1 MTTLLLAIEWTL
13 PLKSPVLIFSLVLF
27 IILFAPLLLA
37 RLRIPG
43 IIGLILAGVAIGP
56 NGFNLLL
63 RDASIQLFG
72 TVGLLYIMFLA
83 GLEIDLKDFKKNR
96 NKSLVFGAFTFL
108 IPMALGTVVSLYLFH
123 FNMASSIL
131 LASMFASHTLL
142 AYPIASRYGVSKALS
157 VNVTVGGTIITDTL
171 ALLVLAVIAGSTKG
185 ELNQAF
191 WIKLSVSVL
200 IFGSVVL
207 LTFPYLARW
216 FFKKFE
222 DAVSQYIFT
231 LAMVFLAAFLAEVA
245 GIEGIIGAFLAGLA
259 LNRLIP
265 HTSALMNRL
274 EFVGNALFIPF
285 FLIGVGML
293 VDLKVLFQGPQALFV
308 AATMTVVA
316 TLAKWLAAYF
326 TQKSFG
332 MQRVERQMM
341 FGLSNAQAAATLAA
355 VLVGYNLGLL
365 NEQVLNGTIVM
376 ILVTCLISS
385 FAVERASRQL
395 ALQEQPSASDG
406 AEDATEERF
415 LVPLSNPENVAPL
428 MQLAVLIKDPKSKL
442 PLYALTVTREEDE
455 DGNKAMAASKKLLEK
470 AEIAAAATDHRVETL
485 SRMDVNVTNGI
496 VYTARE
502 KAVSSIIIGWNPKPQ
517 VVDKF
522 FGSIMDNLLKRTEQM
537 VWVYRTLQPLNTI
550 RRILLVVPENAEFEP
565 GFLAWLRTFKQL
577 SKQTNAKVLLY
588 SHANFAETLRNLG
601 QNKAT
606 NFDFEQRDFTEW
618 EDFLIISRD
627 IQVNDLLVVV
637 SARKGTLSCQ
647 PVLEKIPNQLGKY
660 FENTPFVIIYPAW
673 KGYAEANAN
682 LQIDAT
688 MPSPIQENLDRIEK
702 VGKLVKKALGGGE

>member
-185 ELNQAF
+185 ELNQDF
-191 WIKLSVSVL
+191 WVRLSVSVL

-207 LTFPYLARW
+207 FGFPYLARW

-293 VDLKVLFQGPQALFV
+293 VDLRVLFQGPEALFV

-316 TLAKWLAAYF
+316 TVAKWLAAFF

-332 MQRVERQMM
+332 MKAVERQMM

-385 FAVERASRQL
+385 FAVERASRKL
-395 ALQEQPSASDG
+395 ALMEASEQDHAD
-406 AEDATEERF
+406 EDSGERI
-415 LVPLSNPENVAPL
+415 LVPLSNPENVEPL
-428 MQLAVLIKDPKSKL
+428 LQLAVMAKDVQSRN
-442 PLYALTVTREEDE
+442 PLYALTVTREDAQVEQ
-455 DGNKAMAASKKLLEK
+455 GLTASRKLLEK
-470 AEIAAAATDHRVETL
+470 AVKVAAATDHRVETL
-485 SRMDVNVTNGI
+485 NRMDMNVTNGI
-496 VYTARE
+496 VYAARE
-502 KAVSSIIIGWNPKPQ
+502 NNITHLVIGWNPKPQ
-517 VVDKF
+517 VADKF
-522 FGSIMDNLLKRTEQM
+522 FGSIMDNLLKRTEQAIM
-537 VWVYRTLQPLNTI
+537 VYRGIQPLNTI
-550 RRILLVVPENAEFEP
+550 RRILVVVPENAEFEP
-565 GFLAWLRTFKQL
+565 GFVGWVKGLRQL
-577 SKQTNAKVLLY
+577 IKQTNAKALFYGNASLRDKLTQL
-588 SHANFAETLRNLG
+588 SKQKKLAFEFTFQEFAEW
-601 QNKAT
+601 
-606 NFDFEQRDFTEW
+606 D
-618 EDFLIISRD
+618 DFLVLSRD
-627 IQVNDLLVVV
+627 VGSNDLLVVV
-637 SARKGTLSCQ
+637 SARKGTLSYQ
-647 PVLEKIPNQLGKY
+647 PALEKVPNQLGKY
-660 FENTPFVIIYPAW
+660 FQENSFAIIFPEW
-673 KGYAEANAN
+673 KGYAENN
-682 LQIDAT
+682 SILQVDAT

-702 VGKLVKKALGGGE
+702 VGKLVKKALGGSAE

>member
-1 MTTLLLAIEWTL
+1 MTSLLLAIEWTL

-108 IPMALGTVVSLYLFH
+108 IPMIMGTLVSLYF
-123 FNMASSIL
+123 FNFSLPSSIL

-171 ALLVLAVIAGSTKG
+171 ALLVLAVIAGASKG
-185 ELNQAF
+185 ELNQEF
-191 WIKLSVSVL
+191 WLRLSVSVS
-200 IFGSVVL
+200 IFAVL
-207 LTFPYLARW
+207 VLVGFPYLARW

-293 VDLKVLFQGPQALFV
+293 VDLRVLFQGPEALFV
-308 AATMTVVA
+308 AATMTIVA
-316 TLAKWLAAYF
+316 TVAKWLAAFF

-332 MQRVERQMM
+332 MKAVERQMM

-385 FAVERASRQL
+385 FAVERASRKM
-395 ALQEQPSASDG
+395 ALME
-406 AEDATEERF
+406 ATEQDNANEDSGERI
-415 LVPLSNPENVAPL
+415 LVPLSNPENVESL
-428 MQLAVLIKDPKSKL
+428 LQLAVMAKDVQSRN
-442 PLYALTVTREEDE
+442 PLYALTVTREDAQVEQ
-455 DGNKAMAASKKLLEK
+455 GLVASRKLLEK
-470 AEIAAAATDHRVETL
+470 AVKVAAATDHRVETL
-485 SRMDVNVTNGI
+485 NRMDMNVTNGI
-496 VYTARE
+496 VYAARE
-502 KAVSSIIIGWNPKPQ
+502 NNITHLVIGWNPKPQ
-517 VVDKF
+517 VADKF
-522 FGSIMDNLLKRTEQM
+522 FGSIMDNLLKRTEQAIM
-537 VWVYRTLQPLNTI
+537 VYRGVQPLNTI
-550 RRILLVVPENAEFEP
+550 RRILVVVPQHAEFEP
-565 GFLAWLRTFKQL
+565 GFVGWVKGLRQL
-577 SKQTNAKVLLY
+577 IKQTNAKALFYGNASLHDKLTQL
-588 SHANFAETLRNLG
+588 SKQKKLAFEFTFQEFAEW
-601 QNKAT
+601 
-606 NFDFEQRDFTEW
+606 D
-618 EDFLIISRD
+618 DFLVLSRD
-627 IQVNDLLVVV
+627 VGSNDLLVVV
-637 SARKGTLSCQ
+637 SARKGTLSYQ
-647 PVLEKIPNQLGKY
+647 PALDKVPNQLGKY
-660 FENTPFVIIYPAW
+660 FQQNSFAIIFPEW
-673 KGYAEANAN
+673 KGYAENN
-682 LQIDAT
+682 SILQVDAT
-688 MPSPIQENLDRIEK
+688 MPSPIQENLERIEK
-702 VGKLVKKALGGGE
+702 VGKLVKKALGGSE

>member
-1 MTTLLLAIEWTL
+1 MTALLLAIEWTL

-185 ELNQAF
+185 ELNQDF
-191 WIKLSVSVL
+191 WVRLSVSVL

-207 LTFPYLARW
+207 FGFPYLARW

-293 VDLKVLFQGPQALFV
+293 VDLRVLFQGPEALFV

-316 TLAKWLAAYF
+316 TVAKWLAAFF

-332 MQRVERQMM
+332 MKAVERQMM

-385 FAVERASRQL
+385 FAVERASRKM
-395 ALQEQPSASDG
+395 ALMEASEQDSAD
-406 AEDATEERF
+406 EDSGERI
-415 LVPLSNPENVAPL
+415 LVPLSNPENVEPL
-428 MQLAVLIKDPKSKL
+428 LQLAVMAKDVQSRN
-442 PLYALTVTREEDE
+442 PLYALTVTREDAQVEQ
-455 DGNKAMAASKKLLEK
+455 GLTASRKLLEK
-470 AEIAAAATDHRVETL
+470 AVKVAAATDHRVETL
-485 SRMDVNVTNGI
+485 NRMDMNVTNGI
-496 VYTARE
+496 VYAARE
-502 KAVSSIIIGWNPKPQ
+502 NNITHLVIGWNPKPQ
-517 VVDKF
+517 VADKF
-522 FGSIMDNLLKRTEQM
+522 FGSIMDNLLKRTEQAIM
-537 VWVYRTLQPLNTI
+537 VYRGNQPLNTI
-550 RRILLVVPENAEFEP
+550 RRILVVVPENAEFEP
-565 GFLAWLRTFKQL
+565 GFVGWVKGLRQL
-577 SKQTNAKVLLY
+577 IKQTNAKALFYGNASLRDKLTQL
-588 SHANFAETLRNLG
+588 SKQKKLAFEFTFQEFAEW
-601 QNKAT
+601 
-606 NFDFEQRDFTEW
+606 D
-618 EDFLIISRD
+618 DFLVLSRD
-627 IQVNDLLVVV
+627 VGSNDLLVVV
-637 SARKGTLSCQ
+637 SARKGTLSYQ
-647 PVLEKIPNQLGKY
+647 PALEKVPNQLGKY
-660 FENTPFVIIYPAW
+660 FQENSFAIIFPEW
-673 KGYAEANAN
+673 KGYAENN
-682 LQIDAT
+682 SILQVDAT

-702 VGKLVKKALGGGE
+702 VGKLVKKALGGSAE

>member
-108 IPMALGTVVSLYLFH
+108 IPMIMGTLVSLYFFKFSLP
-123 FNMASSIL
+123 SSIL

-171 ALLVLAVIAGSTKG
+171 ALLVLAVIAGASKG
-185 ELNQAF
+185 ELNQEF
-191 WIKLSVSVL
+191 WIRLSVSVS
-200 IFGSVVL
+200 IFAALVL
-207 LTFPYLARW
+207 VGFPYLARW

-245 GIEGIIGAFLAGLA
+245 GVEAIIGAFLAGLA

-265 HTSALMNRL
+265 HTSALMNRI
-274 EFVGNALFIPF
+274 EFAGNALFIPF

-293 VDLKVLFQGPQALFV
+293 VDLRVLFKGPEALIV
-308 AATMTVVA
+308 AGTMTFIA
-316 TLAKWLAAYF
+316 TTAKWLAAFF
-326 TQKSFG
+326 TQKTFKLSSLD
-332 MQRVERQMM
+332 RQMI

-355 VLVGYNLGLL
+355 VLVGFNLGLL
-365 NEQVLNGTIVM
+365 NESVLNGTIVM

-385 FAVERASRQL
+385 FAVERASRQM
-395 ALQEQPSASDG
+395 ALQEQPANAND
-406 AEDATEERF
+406 DAVSGGERI
-415 LVPLSNPENVAPL
+415 LVPLSNPDNVDPL
-428 MQLAVLIKDPKSKL
+428 VELAVMIKDPQSKA
-442 PLYALTVTREEDE
+442 PLYALTVTREEQE
-455 DGNKAMAASKKLLEK
+455 GSQGMASSRKLLER
-470 AEIAAAATDHRVETL
+470 AERTAAATDHRVETL
-485 SRMDVNVTNGI
+485 NRMDVNVTNGI

-502 KAVSSIIIGWNPKPQ
+502 NGISTVIMGWNPKPQ
-517 VVDKF
+517 VADKF

-537 VWVYRTLQPLNTI
+537 VWVYRALQPVNTI
-550 RRILLVVPENAEFEP
+550 KRILIVVPENAEFEP
-565 GFLAWLRTFKQL
+565 GFMAWLRTL
-577 SKQTNAKVLLY
+577 RLLIKQTNAKAIFYGTSNLAEKLTQI
-588 SHANFAETLRNLG
+588 AN
-601 QNKAT
+601 QKASS
-606 NFDFEQRDFTEW
+606 FDFEHHLFTEW
-618 EDFLIISRD
+618 EDFLILGREVSA
-627 IQVNDLLVVV
+627 NDLLVVV

-647 PVLEKIPNQLGKY
+647 PILEKIPSQLGKY
-660 FENTPFVIIYPAW
+660 FESNSFAIIFPEW
-673 KGYAEANAN
+673 KGYAEASSN
-682 LQIDAT
+682 LQLDAT
-688 MPSPIQENLDRIEK
+688 MPSPIQENLERIEK
-702 VGKLVKKALGGGE
+702 VGKLVKKALGGSE

>member
-1 MTTLLLAIEWTL
+1 MTALLLAIEWTL

-108 IPMALGTVVSLYLFH
+108 IPMILGTLVSLYLFH
-123 FNMASSIL
+123 FNLASSVL

-171 ALLVLAVIAGSTKG
+171 ALLVLAVIAGSTQG
-185 ELNQAF
+185 DLNQEF
-191 WIKLSVSVL
+191 WIRLSVSVL
-200 IFGSVVL
+200 IFGAVVL
-207 LTFPYLARW
+207 LGFPYLARW

-265 HTSALMNRL
+265 HTSALMNRI

-293 VDLKVLFQGPQALFV
+293 VDLRVLFQGPEALFV
-308 AATMTVVA
+308 AATMTIVA
-316 TLAKWLAAYF
+316 TVAKWLAAFF
-326 TQKSFG
+326 TQQSFG
-332 MQRVERQMM
+332 MKAVERQMM

-385 FAVERASRQL
+385 FAVERASRNM
-395 ALQEQPSASDG
+395 ALLEANEQES
-406 AEDATEERF
+406 AEDDAGERI
-415 LVPLSNPENVAPL
+415 LVPLSNPENVESL
-428 MQLAVLIKDPKSKL
+428 LQLAVMAKDAQTRN
-442 PLYALTVTREEDE
+442 PLYALTVTREDAQE
-455 DGNKAMAASKKLLEK
+455 GLAVSRKLLEK
-470 AEIAAAATDHRVETL
+470 AMKVAAATDHRVETL
-485 SRMDVNVTNGI
+485 NRMDMNVTNGI
-496 VYTARE
+496 VYAARE
-502 KAVSSIIIGWNPKPQ
+502 NNITHLVIGWNPKPQ
-517 VVDKF
+517 VADKF
-522 FGSIMDNLLKRTEQM
+522 FGSIMDNLLKRTEQAIM
-537 VWVYRTLQPLNTI
+537 VYRGIQPLNTI
-550 RRILLVVPENAEFEP
+550 RRILIVVPENAEFEP
-565 GFLAWLRTFKQL
+565 GFVGWMRGMRQL
-577 SKQTNAKVLLY
+577 IKQTNAKALFYGNASLHEKLEQL
-588 SHANFAETLRNLG
+588 SKQKKFAFEFTF
-601 QNKAT
+601 QE
-606 NFDFEQRDFTEW
+606 FDDW
-618 EDFLIISRD
+618 DDFLVLSRE
-627 IQVNDLLVVV
+627 VTTNDLLVVV
-637 SARKGTLSCQ
+637 SARKGTLSYQ
-647 PVLEKIPNQLGKY
+647 PALDKAPNQLGKY
-660 FENTPFVIIYPAW
+660 FQANSFAIIFPEW
-673 KGYAEANAN
+673 KGYTEGGNN
-682 LQIDAT
+682 FQLDAT
-688 MPSPIQENLDRIEK
+688 MPSPIQTNLDRIEK
-702 VGKLVKKALGGGE
+702 VGKMVKKALGGE

>member
-185 ELNQAF
+185 ELNQEF
-191 WIKLSVSVL
+191 WIRLSVSVL
-200 IFGSVVL
+200 LFGAVVL
-207 LTFPYLARW
+207 ITFPYLARW

-293 VDLKVLFQGPQALFV
+293 VDLRVLFQGPEALFV

-316 TLAKWLAAYF
+316 TLAKWLAAFF

-332 MQRVERQMM
+332 MKAVERQMM

-385 FAVERASRQL
+385 FAVERASRKM
-395 ALQEQPSASDG
+395 ALMEANEQDEAD
-406 AEDATEERF
+406 EDTGERI
-415 LVPLSNPENVAPL
+415 LVPLSNPENVESL
-428 MQLAVLIKDPKSKL
+428 LQLAVMAKDAQSRN
-442 PLYALTVTREEDE
+442 PLYALTVTREDAQEE
-455 DGNKAMAASKKLLEK
+455 QGLAASRKLLEK
-470 AEIAAAATDHRVETL
+470 AVKVAAATDHRVEPL
-485 SRMDVNVTNGI
+485 NRMDMNVTNGI
-496 VYTARE
+496 VYAARE
-502 KAVSSIIIGWNPKPQ
+502 NNITHLVIGWNPKPQ
-517 VVDKF
+517 VADKF
-522 FGSIMDNLLKRTEQM
+522 FGSIMDNLLKRTEQAIL
-537 VWVYRTLQPLNTI
+537 VYRGIQPLNTI
-550 RRILLVVPENAEFEP
+550 RRILVVVPENAEFEP
-565 GFLAWLRTFKQL
+565 GFVGWVKGLRQL
-577 SKQTNAKVLLY
+577 VKQTNAKALFYGNASLRDKLTQL
-588 SHANFAETLRNLG
+588 SKQKKLAFEFNFQEFAEW
-601 QNKAT
+601 
-606 NFDFEQRDFTEW
+606 D
-618 EDFLIISRD
+618 DFLVLSRD
-627 IQVNDLLVVV
+627 VGSNDLLVVV
-637 SARKGTLSCQ
+637 SARKGTLSYQ
-647 PVLEKIPNQLGKY
+647 PALDKVPNQLGKY
-660 FENTPFVIIYPAW
+660 FQENSFAIIFPEW
-673 KGYAEANAN
+673 KGYAENN
-682 LQIDAT
+682 SILQVDAT

-702 VGKLVKKALGGGE
+702 VGKLVKKALGGSSE

>member
-1 MTTLLLAIEWTL
+1 MSALLLAIEWTL

-96 NKSLVFGAFTFL
+96 NKSLVFGAFTFA
-108 IPMALGTVVSLYLFH
+108 IPMILGTLVSLYVFK
-123 FNMASSIL
+123 FSMASSIL

-191 WIKLSVSVL
+191 WVKLSTSVL
-200 IFGSVVL
+200 IFGAVVL
-207 LTFPYLARW
+207 FGFPYLARW

-293 VDLKVLFQGPQALFV
+293 VDLKVLFQGPEALFV

-316 TLAKWLAAYF
+316 IVAKWLAAYF

-332 MQRVERQMM
+332 MLAVERQMM

-365 NEQVLNGTIVM
+365 NESVLNGTIVM

-385 FAVERASRQL
+385 FAVERASRQM
-395 ALQEQPSASDG
+395 ALLESTAQESPIDEAG
-406 AEDATEERF
+406 ERI
-415 LVPLSNPENVAPL
+415 LVPLSNPETVESL
-428 MQLAVLIKDPKSKL
+428 LQLALLAKDTQSRN
-442 PLYALTVTREEDE
+442 PLYALTITREDAQV
-455 DGNKAMAASKKLLEK
+455 DKGLAASRKLLEK
-470 AEIAAAATDHRVETL
+470 AVKVAAATDQRVETL
-485 SRMDVNVTNGI
+485 NRMDMNVTNGI
-496 VYTARE
+496 VYAARE
-502 KAVSSIIIGWNPKPQ
+502 NNITHLVIGWNPKPQ
-517 VVDKF
+517 VADKF
-522 FGSIMDNLLKRTEQM
+522 FGSIMDNLLRRTEQAIM
-537 VWVYRTLQPLNTI
+537 VYRGVQPVNTI
-550 RRILLVVPENAEFEP
+550 RRILVVVPENAEFEP
-565 GFLAWLRTFKQL
+565 GFVGWVKGMRQL
-577 SKQTNAKVLLY
+577 IKQTNAQALFFGSESLHDKLNQW
-588 SHANFAETLRNLG
+588 SKQKKNA
-601 QNKAT
+601 
-606 NFDFEQRDFTEW
+606 FEFGFRTFTEW
-618 EDFLIISRD
+618 DDFLVLSRE
-627 IQVNDLLVVV
+627 VSTNDLLVVV
-637 SARKGTLSCQ
+637 SARKGTLSYQ
-647 PVLEKIPNQLGKY
+647 PALDKVPNQLGKH
-660 FENTPFVIIYPAW
+660 FELNSFAIIFPEW
-673 KGYAEANAN
+673 KGYADTNSI
-682 LQIDAT
+682 LQVDAT

-702 VGKLVKKALGGGE
+702 MGKMVKKALGGD